1 MRTLMGRHFSGS
13 AMSMPSFAL
22 SAPTDGKSA
31 TNPMGLSRI
40 DHLQLTGSID
50 RLEPLYRRLGFARVA
65 SGSLAWGRVIHL
77 RQQRMDFLVFE
88 ADATHPAGR
97 YFQAHG
103 EGVCALN
110 FLVED
115 LDTAVAQARTQ
126 GAHIR
131 LEPQTYSLG
140 EGSVRLAAIQ
150 GVGDVWNFLV
160 ERRGEPAVF
169 WPGLEPDP
177 APALCDPGL
186 VRVDHLTNNVGP
198 GEMDALVDFY
208 EQTYGFGVT
217 REFHIRGALGTG
229 LDSKVVQSSNHQ
241 VIIPINQPTDAKSQV
256 QEYVNRHKGQGVQ
269 HIALSTNDIFHTL
282 RALQA
287 QGFKFLRVPDTYYEL
302 LPGRIA
308 SSGYAVRED
317 LATVKE
323 LGVQIDGDESG
334 YLLQIFTEDQIGPLF
349 FEIIQRR
356 GNMGF
361 GEGNFQA
368 LYDSIELDQKK
379 RGVL

>member
-1 MRTLMGRHFSGS
+1 MP
-13 AMSMPSFAL
+13 APSFAL
-22 SAPTDGKSA
+22 TAPSNQKPAS
-31 TNPMGLSRI
+31 NPLGLVGI
-40 DHLQLTGSID
+40 DHFQLTGPLE
-50 RLEPLYRRLGFARVA
+50 RLEPLYRRLGFARIA
-65 SGSLAWGRVIHL
+65 SGTQAWGRVVHL
-77 RQQRMDFLVFE
+77 RQQRMDILIFE

-97 YFQAHG
+97 YFQTHG

-110 FLVED
+110 FEVEN
-115 LDTAVAQARTQ
+115 LDAAIGQARIQ
-126 GAHIR
+126 GAR
-131 LEPQTYSLG
+131 VMLEPQAHTLG
-140 EGSVRLAAIQ
+140 EGSIRFAAIQ

-160 ERRGEPAVF
+160 ERKGGLAAF
-169 WPGLEPDP
+169 WPGLTPDP

-198 GEMDALVDFY
+198 AEMDALVAFY
-208 EQTYGFGVT
+208 ERVYGFVVT

-229 LDSKVVQSSNHQ
+229 LDSKVVQSANNR
-241 VIIPINQPTDAKSQV
+241 VIIPINQPTDEKSQV
-256 QEYVNRHKGQGVQ
+256 QEYVQRHRGQGVQ
-269 HIALSTNDIFHTL
+269 HIALATNDIFHTL
-282 RALQA
+282 RTLRA
-287 QGFKFLRVPDTYYEL
+287 QGFQFLRVPDTYYEL

-308 SSGYAVRED
+308 ASGYTVRESLD
-317 LATVKE
+317 EAKA
-323 LGVQIDGDESG
+323 LGIQIDGDQTG

>member
-1 MRTLMGRHFSGS
+1 
-13 AMSMPSFAL
+13 MSTPSFAL
-22 SAPTDGKSA
+22 SAPSNLGAAS
-31 TNPMGLSRI
+31 NPLGLSRI
-40 DHLQLTGSID
+40 DHFQLTGSIE

-65 SGSLAWGRVIHL
+65 SGTQAWGRVIHL
-77 RQQRMDFLVFE
+77 RQERMDILIFE
-88 ADATHPAGR
+88 ADPSHPAGR

-110 FLVED
+110 FAVED
-115 LDTAVAQARTQ
+115 LDAALALARAQ
-126 GAHIR
+126 GAQVQ
-131 LEPQTYSLG
+131 LEAETHDLGGGSL
-140 EGSVRLAAIQ
+140 RFAAIQ
-150 GVGDVWNFLV
+150 GVGDVWNFLI
-160 ERRGEPAVF
+160 ERRGEASAF
-169 WPGLEPDP
+169 WPGLSPDA
-177 APALCDPGL
+177 APAFCQPGL

-198 GEMDALVDFY
+198 GEMEALVDFY
-208 EQTYGFGVT
+208 ERVYGFVVT

-229 LDSKVVQSSNHQ
+229 LDSKVVQSSNNQ
-241 VIIPINQPTDAKSQV
+241 VIIPINQPTDEKSQV

-269 HIALSTNDIFHTL
+269 HIAMSTNDIFHTL
-282 RALQA
+282 RTLQA

-308 SSGYAVRED
+308 KGGYTVRED

-368 LYDSIELDQKK
+368 LYDSIELDQKQ

>member
-1 MRTLMGRHFSGS
+1 
-13 AMSMPSFAL
+13 MSTPSFSL
-22 SAPTDGKSA
+22 SAPTERRA
-31 TNPMGLSRI
+31 AANPMGLQRI
-40 DHLQLTGSID
+40 DHFQLTGEIA

-65 SGSLAWGRVIHL
+65 SGAHAWGRLVHL
-77 RQQRMDFLVFE
+77 RQQRMDLLLFE
-88 ADATHPAGR
+88 ADGSHPAGR

-110 FLVED
+110 FLVDD
-115 LDTAVAQARTQ
+115 LDTALAQARGQ
-126 GAHIR
+126 GAQVMQ
-131 LEPQTYSLG
+131 EPETHALGGGSLR
-140 EGSVRLAAIQ
+140 VAAIR

-160 ERRGEPAVF
+160 DRKGDLSAF
-169 WPGLEPDP
+169 WPGLAPDP
-177 APALCDPGL
+177 SPALCDPGL

-208 EQTYGFGVT
+208 ERVYGFVVT

-229 LDSKVVQSSNHQ
+229 LDSKVVQSANNQ
-241 VIIPINQPTDAKSQV
+241 VIIPINQPTDEKSQV
-256 QEYVNRHKGQGVQ
+256 QEYVTRHKGQGVQ
-269 HIALSTNDIFHTL
+269 HIALSTTDIFQTL
-282 RALQA
+282 RTLQA
-287 QGFKFLRVPDTYYEL
+287 QGFRFLRVPDTYYEL

-308 SSGYAVRED
+308 TSGYTVRES
-317 LATVKE
+317 LAEAQE
-323 LGVQIDGDESG
+323 LGIQIDGDTSG

>member
-1 MRTLMGRHFSGS
+1 
-13 AMSMPSFAL
+13 MSTPSFAL
-22 SAPTDGKSA
+22 SAPTDGRSA
-31 TNPMGLSRI
+31 TNPMGLSGI
-40 DHLQLTGSID
+40 DHFQLTGSID

-65 SGSLAWGRVIHL
+65 VGRHAWGFVVHL
-77 RQQRMDFLVFE
+77 RQQRMDILIFE

-110 FLVED
+110 FAVQD
-115 LDTAVAQARTQ
+115 LDAALAQARGQ
-126 GAHIR
+126 GARI
-131 LEPQTYSLG
+131 LQEPQHHELG
-140 EGSVRLAAIQ
+140 AGAIRIAAIQ
-150 GVGDVWNFLV
+150 GVGDIWNFLV
-160 ERRGEPAVF
+160 ERRGAPESF
-169 WPGLEPDP
+169 WPGLSADP
-177 APALCDPGL
+177 LPALCDPGL

-208 EQTYGFGVT
+208 ERVYGFGVT

-229 LDSKVVQSSNHQ
+229 LDSKVVQSANNQ
-241 VIIPINQPTDAKSQV
+241 VIIPINQPTDEKSQV

-269 HIALSTNDIFHTL
+269 HIAMSTNDIFQTL
-282 RALQA
+282 RTLQA
-287 QGFKFLRVPDTYYEL
+287 QGFQFLRVPDTYYEL
-302 LPGRIA
+302 LPGRVA
-308 SSGYAVRED
+308 RGGYAVRED
-317 LATVKE
+317 FATVRE
-323 LGVQIDGDESG
+323 LGVQIDGDGTG
-334 YLLQIFTEDQIGPLF
+334 YLLQIFSEDQIGPLF

>member
-1 MRTLMGRHFSGS
+1 
-13 AMSMPSFAL
+13 MSMLSFAL
-22 SAPTDGKSA
+22 SAPRDGKSA
-31 TNPMGLSRI
+31 TNPMGLSHI
-40 DHLQLTGSID
+40 DHFQLTGSIE
-50 RLEPLYRRLGFARVA
+50 RLESLYRRLGFARFA
-65 SGSLAWGRVIHL
+65 GGTHPWGRLVHL
-77 RQQRMDFLVFE
+77 RQQRMDILIFE
-88 ADATHPAGR
+88 ADTTHPAGR
-97 YFQAHG
+97 YSQAHG

-110 FLVED
+110 FAVEN
-115 LDTAVAQARTQ
+115 LETALIQAQSQHAQ
-126 GAHIR
+126 IM
-131 LEPQTYSLG
+131 LEPQTHALDG
-140 EGSVRLAAIQ
+140 GTIRFAAIR

-160 ERRGEPAVF
+160 ERKGEPGAF
-169 WPGLEPDP
+169 WPGLVPDP

-198 GEMDALVDFY
+198 AEMDTLVDFY
-208 EQTYGFGVT
+208 KRVYGFVVT

-229 LDSKVVQSSNHQ
+229 LDSKVVQSANNQ
-241 VIIPINQPTDAKSQV
+241 VIIPINQPTDKKSQV
-256 QEYVNRHKGQGVQ
+256 QEYVNRHHGQGVQ
-269 HIALSTNDIFHTL
+269 HIAMSTNDIFHTL
-282 RALQA
+282 RTLQA

-302 LPGRIA
+302 LPERA
-308 SSGYAVRED
+308 SRDGYSVREA
-317 LATVKE
+317 LNTVKE

-334 YLLQIFTEDQIGPLF
+334 YLLQIFTEDQLGPLF

>member
-1 MRTLMGRHFSGS
+1 M
-13 AMSMPSFAL
+13 AAPSFAL
-22 SAPTDGKSA
+22 TAPSNQKPAS
-31 TNPMGLSRI
+31 NPLGLVGI
-40 DHLQLTGSID
+40 DHFQLTGSIA

-65 SGSLAWGRVIHL
+65 SGSHAWGRLVHL
-77 RQQRMDFLVFE
+77 RQQRMDILIFE
-88 ADATHPAGR
+88 ADTSHLAGR
-97 YFQAHG
+97 YFRAHG

-110 FLVED
+110 FEVEN
-115 LDTAVAQARTQ
+115 LDTAIAQARAQ
-126 GAHIR
+126 GAR
-131 LEPQTYSLG
+131 VMLEPETHALG
-140 EGSVRLAAIQ
+140 AGSVRFAAIQ
-150 GVGDVWNFLV
+150 GVGDIWNFLV
-160 ERRGEPAVF
+160 ERKGQPAAF
-169 WPGLEPDP
+169 WPGLAPDP

-198 GEMDALVDFY
+198 TEMDALVDFY
-208 EQTYGFGVT
+208 ERVYGFVVT

-229 LDSKVVQSSNHQ
+229 LDSKVVQSADNR
-241 VIIPINQPTDAKSQV
+241 VIIPINQPMDEKSQV
-256 QEYVNRHKGQGVQ
+256 QEYITRHKGQGVQ

-282 RALQA
+282 RTLQA
-287 QGFKFLRVPDTYYEL
+287 QGFTFLRVPDTYYEL

-308 SSGYAVRED
+308 KSGYTVRESLD
-317 LATVKE
+317 EAKA
-323 LGVQIDGDESG
+323 LGIQIDGDESG